1 MTNNQSQT
9 QLPASQTSVA
19 RYALG
24 GVLLGFLLPVFACLC
39 LMLSMFAGLGS
50 LGNSAA
56 SSASTSIDTMP
67 FGSTNSQPTAQYVSG
82 PRTGPAIAIVDVA
95 GPIVTGSDSG
105 NGLTSSGNAASGPIV
120 KSIKA
125 AAKDSN
131 VKAIILRVNSPGG
144 SVVAS
149 NEIHKALKA
158 SGKPV
163 VALMTE
169 TAASG
174 GFYVSMAA
182 DHIVAHPDGL
192 TCSIG
197 VIFQL
202 VNIKGLSEQFG
213 IKDVTIVSGKNKD
226 LGNQFRDMRPDERE
240 LLQNIV
246 TEMYEGFVTI
256 VSDGRKLPKD
266 EVRKIADGRICTGRQ
281 ALSYKLVDE
290 LGGEDEAI
298 AKAASLGGIA
308 GEPRVLQY
316 RRQTPFSTLLGET
329 VVRQFL
335 TALGL
340 PVTASASPFAP
351 TERMVLEYR

>member
-1 MTNNQSQT
+1 MTTNQPQPQPQT
-9 QLPASQTSVA
+9 NVA

-39 LMLSMFAGLGS
+39 LMLSMFAGIGS
-50 LGNSAA
+50 LGRGTSAA
-56 SSASTSIDTMP
+56 TAENLSFGATSIE
-67 FGSTNSQPTAQYVSG
+67 PTAQYVSG
-82 PRTGPAIAIVDVA
+82 PRTGPALAIVDVA
-95 GPIVTGSDSG
+95 GAIVTGSDSG
-105 NGLTSSGNAASGPIV
+105 NGITSSGNAASGPII

-149 NEIHKALKA
+149 NEIYKALKA

-202 VNIKGLSEQFG
+202 VNIKGLSEQLG
-213 IKDVTIVSGKNKD
+213 VKDVTIVSGKNKD
-226 LGNQFRDMRPDERE
+226 IGNQFRDMRPDERE

-256 VSDGRKLPKD
+256 VSDARKLPKD
-266 EVRKIADGRICTGRQ
+266 DVRKIADGRICTGRQ
-281 ALSYKLVDE
+281 ALSYKLVDS
-290 LGGEDEAI
+290 LGGEEDAI
-298 AKAASLGGIA
+298 TKAAALGGIA
-308 GEPRVLQY
+308 GEPRVVQY
-316 RRQTPFSTLLGET
+316 RRQTPFSVFLGET
-329 VVRQFL
+329 MVQQLFA
-335 TALGL
+335 ALGL
-340 PVTASASPFAP
+340 PVSAAAPFTP
-351 TERMVLEYR
+351 NERMVLEYR